1 MIVMRLPRL
10 TIKLRLIVCVVLVTG
25 LSLLLVATV
34 ITRRN
39 LTESRRTGFA
49 YAQEV
54 AERNAAQVR
63 QALMGPLGTARDLAQ
78 VMSADAVT
86 GVTRTRANA
95 ELRAVLSAHSD
106 YLATWTAF
114 EPNAFDGRD
123 ADYRNADVRSDAT
136 GRFVPY
142 WFRDGADITSS
153 PLTDYTKPG
162 AGDYYLIARNSGKEK
177 VIEPYDYKVGGK
189 TVLMTSLTVP
199 IKVNGKTVGTAGVD
213 LPLGDLGTD
222 LAGIKPFGTGRA
234 MLISSG
240 GLLVAGGDSAQAGKA
255 ADADATALARKAA
268 THGSP
273 VQQLISGR
281 NETVRIAAPLT
292 LGAADTWTLIV
303 SVPTSTIL
311 AAAHTSLDISIWIT
325 LGAVLVAALIA
336 LLIAR
341 SVVRPIDRLRDRMAE
356 IADGDG
362 DLTQRVTVRSND
374 EAGQLASAFNRF
386 VEKVAV
392 TVRAIAGSATDVRSA
407 ADRLADATERLSED
421 AVQVSRKSGTA
432 ADATRTVNE
441 GVQSVAA
448 GAEQMNSAIADIAG
462 NAAQAARVASDA
474 RTVAESTNGQVA
486 QLGTATEEIGDVVR
500 LITSIAEQTNLL
512 ALNATIEAARAGEM
526 GKGFAVV
533 AGEVKE
539 LSQQTAQATEEITGR
554 ITAIQT
560 ISGSAAI
567 AIAEIVQV
575 ISTIGDYTTSI
586 ASAVEEQTATTN
598 EMSRGVSE
606 AAGNSMLVSDAI
618 ADVAAVAATASANA
632 RNAIEAVADLNR
644 LAAEVTATVN
654 TFRY

>member
-1 MIVMRLPRL
+1 MVLPRL
-10 TIKLRLIVCVVLVTG
+10 TIKLRLIICVVLVTG

-34 ITRRN
+34 IARRN
-39 LTESRRTGFA
+39 LAEARRTGFA

-54 AERNAAQVR
+54 AQRNAAQVR
-63 QALMGPLGTARDLAQ
+63 QALMEPLGTARDLAE
-78 VMSADAVT
+78 VMAADAA
-86 GVTRTRANA
+86 GGATRTRADA
-95 ELRAVLSAHSD
+95 ELKAVLSAHTD

-114 EPNAFDGRD
+114 EPDAFDGRD
-123 ADYRNADVRSDAT
+123 TDYRNADVRSDAT

-142 WFRDGADITSS
+142 WFRDGDTIKSS

-177 VIEPYDYKVGGK
+177 VIEPYQYDVGGK

-213 LPLGDLGTD
+213 LPLGALGTD
-222 LAGIKPFGTGRA
+222 LAAIKPFGTGSA
-234 MLISSG
+234 VLISTG
-240 GLLVAGGDSAQAGKA
+240 GQLVAGGESAQAGKP
-255 ADADATALARKAA
+255 ADAGATALARKAA
-268 THGSP
+268 TQGSP
-273 VQQLISGR
+273 VQQLISGGPER
-281 NETVRIAAPLT
+281 VQIAAPLA
-292 LGAADTWTLIV
+292 LGATDTWTLIV
-303 SVPTSTIL
+303 SVPTATIL
-311 AAAHTSLDISIWIT
+311 AAAHASLAVSIWIT

-362 DLTQRVTVRSND
+362 DLTQRVTADRND
-374 EAGQLASAFNRF
+374 EAGQLATAFNRF
-386 VEKVAV
+386 VEKVAA
-392 TVRAIAGSATDVRSA
+392 TVRAIAGSADEVRSA
-407 ADRLADATERLSED
+407 ADRLADATERLSGD
-421 AVQVSRKSGTA
+421 AAQASEKSGTA
-432 ADATRTVNE
+432 AEATQTVNE

-448 GAEQMNSAIADIAG
+448 GAEQMNAAIAEIAG
-462 NAAQAARVASDA
+462 SAAQAARVAADGRA
-474 RTVAESTNGQVA
+474 VAESTNSQVA
-486 QLGTATEEIGDVVR
+486 QLGAATEEIGDVVR

-539 LSQQTAQATEEITGR
+539 LAQQTAQATEEITGR
-554 ITAIQT
+554 ITAIQA
-560 ISGSAAI
+560 ISGTAAT
-567 AIAEIVQV
+567 AISEIVQV

-598 EMSRGVSE
+598 EMSRGISD
-606 AAGNSMLVSDAI
+606 AAGNSILVSESI
-618 ADVAAVAATASANA
+618 SDVASVAATASANA
-632 RNAIEAVADLNR
+632 RNAMAAVADLNR
-644 LAAEVTATVN
+644 LAAEVTTTVN